1 MGTLERGGGPAKP
14 RGCARMPGWRRL
26 LRALLE
32 GALMTGTCPAAGPGV
47 RGGAE
52 NQFGVFQGL
61 VPHGRAEAGC
71 GGRRKRGAGRGGG
84 RGVVMPVR
92 ADTSSCVPASLPAV
106 VLRCGPPR
114 WSSAVVLR
122 APSQL
127 TPFFSRAGCWEGGAG
142 LAVLGSGLRLN
153 HPAVTERVLQHLLP
167 HPTPVS
173 STDVLISDCFLMT
186 LSPGL
191 GWAGESRWLP
201 KSGALIGGGGLL
213 DSLIQGRVSCP
224 KGNVCSRV
232 PRPQLLCQASPGYIF
247 LVR

>member
-52 NQFGVFQGL
+52 NQFGAFQGL
-61 VPHGRAEAGC
+61 VQHGRAEAGC
-71 GGRRKRGAGRGGG
+71 GGRRKRGAGRGSG
-84 RGVVMPVR
+84 RRYAR
-92 ADTSSCVPASLPAV
+92 ACGHLFLRPCLFA
-106 VLRCGPPR
+106 RCGPPL

-142 LAVLGSGLRLN
+142 LAVLGSGLRLS
-153 HPAVTERVLQHLLP
+153 HPAVTEKGAPAPPPSSHPCLLL
-167 HPTPVS
+167 HG
-173 STDVLISDCFLMT
+173 CFD
-186 LSPGL
+186 
-191 GWAGESRWLP
+191 
-201 KSGALIGGGGLL
+201 K
-213 DSLIQGRVSCP
+213 
-224 KGNVCSRV
+224 
-232 PRPQLLCQASPGYIF
+232 
-247 LVR
+247 

>member
-52 NQFGVFQGL
+52 NQFGAFQGL
-61 VPHGRAEAGC
+61 VQHGRAEAGC

-106 VLRCGPPR
+106 VLR
-114 WSSAVVLR
+114 

-142 LAVLGSGLRLN
+142 LAVLGSGLRLS
-153 HPAVTERVLQHLLP
+153 HPAVTEKGAPAPPPSSHPCLLL
-167 HPTPVS
+167 HG
-173 STDVLISDCFLMT
+173 CFD
-186 LSPGL
+186 
-191 GWAGESRWLP
+191 
-201 KSGALIGGGGLL
+201 K
-213 DSLIQGRVSCP
+213 
-224 KGNVCSRV
+224 
-232 PRPQLLCQASPGYIF
+232 
-247 LVR
+247 